1 MPVGQKQHLKLHF
14 LVWEDAMDRV
24 NKFIEIYKTCSN
36 GTNEE
41 KYLRIKNGE
50 LTLPRYVD
58 VELTNMCTFL
68 YYLRSNIFCAIFIIY
83 SLIFG
88 EITV

>member
-1 MPVGQKQHLKLHF
+1 
-14 LVWEDAMDRV
+14 MDRV

-58 VELTNMCTFL
+58 VELTNMCNFKCCFCPTGTKSMQRIKGYMSEEVVNAL
-68 YYLRSNIFCAIFIIY
+68 IANIRKYKIPGVRFIR
-83 SLIFG
+83 
-88 EITV
+88 

>member
-1 MPVGQKQHLKLHF
+1 
-14 LVWEDAMDRV
+14 MDRV

-58 VELTNMCTFL
+58 VELICVILSAVFVQQARKVCKE
-68 YYLRSNIFCAIFIIY
+68 LRAIC
-83 SLIFG
+83 LKKW
-88 EITV
+88 